1 MKYITEEKLK
11 EKLKELKAKHPNAFE
26 SATAIQ
32 NWSGWMDGWRCSRCD
47 GAMIGN
53 KPNYCPNCGRK
64 FTSYQLKDE
73 ETERREEDDE

>member
-1 MKYITEEKLK
+1 MSNIIN
-11 EKLKELKAKHPNAFE
+11 ELDEALQKAKECFPNF
-26 SATAIQ
+26 ATAIQ

-64 FTSYQLKDE
+64 FTSYRLKDGE
-73 ETERREEDDE
+73 EEGSDEE